1 MRSPLLL
8 FLSSALL
15 ACSASAT
22 DGDASGGG
30 EDDYTKKGR
39 LQLLVTVDWEG
50 RDLRDDN
57 LAAMQDLHAKFPQIK
72 VINFLNAAYYTKSGA
87 QKDDVTARI
96 QRGLGPSDEKGL
108 HIHGW
113 KSLFE
118 AAGVTFKNTPTFWGT
133 TLQPQ
138 DCLFDCGHEVPIS
151 EYTTDDLRKVVKL
164 SLDTLESNGFGRAKS
179 FRTGG
184 WMAKQNVRDAVA
196 AEGLVSEQSA
206 VPVEFL
212 KPQLGAYP
220 VYGWLGDLWKD
231 TTRTSQPYVV
241 DTASAPLLEIPDNG
255 CLSDYVSAQQMVD
268 VFEANKAAF
277 LADRSKNVVVSIG
290 FHEETASMY
299 VPVLEEALGRIFE
312 EVQTEK
318 LPLDS
323 VTSDAIASAS
333 ATK

>member
-1 MRSPLLL
+1 MRALPLL
-8 FLSSALL
+8 FVVSSTLL
-15 ACSASAT
+15 ACSSSPAGAT
-22 DGDASGGG
+22 NGG
-30 EDDYTKKGR
+30 EDDYTKDKGR
-39 LQLLVTVDWEG
+39 IQLLVTVDWEG
-50 RDLRDDN
+50 RDLQDVN
-57 LAAMQDLHAKFPQIK
+57 LAAMQDLHTKFPQVK

-87 QKDDVTARI
+87 RKDDVTSRI
-96 QRGLGPSDEKGL
+96 QRGLGPNDEKGL

-118 AAGVTFKNTPTFWGT
+118 ASGVKFVNTPTFWGT

-138 DCLFDCGHEVPIS
+138 DCLLDCGHEVPIS
-151 EYTTDDLRKVVKL
+151 EYTADDLRKVVKF
-164 SLDTLESNGFGRAKS
+164 SLDTLEGSGFGRAKS

-212 KPQLGAYP
+212 QPKLGSYP
-220 VYGWLGDLWKD
+220 VYGWLGDTWKD
-231 TTRTSQPYVV
+231 ITRTSQPFFV
-241 DTASAPLLEIPDNG
+241 DTASTPLLEIPDNG
-255 CLSDYVSAQQMVD
+255 CLSDYMSAQQMVD

-277 LADRSKNVVVSIG
+277 LADKSKNVVVSIG

-299 VPVLEEALGRIFE
+299 VPVLEQALGRIYDE
-312 EVQTEK
+312 ALQER

-323 VTSDAIASAS
+323 VTSDAIAAP